1 MTVLEHIRAANRA
14 VRKTMIQRILAHR
27 IRARHSDM
35 ICDPSAIWDYGY
47 ADIADIRIGQGVTV
61 GAFAE
66 ILIYRR
72 SAHSSVPGEL
82 VLHDGAVIS
91 TGVNIR
97 AAGGRIEI
105 GEKSM
110 LGQHCVVVAAN
121 HTTAPGKPFANTAW
135 DETRTG
141 VVLGRN
147 VWVGANSTLLPGCRI
162 GDNTLIAAGSVVRGE
177 VPANELWGGVP
188 ARRIRRTSELEQD

>member
-1 MTVLEHIRAANRA
+1 MTVLGHIRAVSRA
-14 VRKTMIQRILAHR
+14 ARNTMVRRILAHR
-27 IRARHSDM
+27 IRARHPDM
-35 ICDPSAIWDYGY
+35 NCDPSTIWDYGY
-47 ADIADIRIGQGVTV
+47 ADIADIRIGRGVTV

-66 ILIYRR
+66 ILVHRR
-72 SAHSSVPGEL
+72 SVRSSVPGEL
-82 VLHDGAVIS
+82 ILHDGAVIS

-105 GEKSM
+105 GENSA

-121 HTTAPGKPFANTAW
+121 HTSAPGKPFINTVW

-177 VPANELWGGVP
+177 VPADELWGGVP
-188 ARRIRRTSELEQD
+188 ARRIKRSSE